1 MDAEQ
6 GTGALLKR
14 MTNNAT
20 LKRFALP
27 NLAVDS
33 PAEESSVQFP
43 QNPLELTIKI
53 ALEKLGMCHVLRW
66 QSGEDDH
73 EKCEGPF
80 DCGCQYALSDHLE
93 CLFSPCVTIMNTL
106 VGTKRL
112 CNAIPSSLT

>member
-33 PAEESSVQFP
+33 PAEESSV
-43 QNPLELTIKI
+43 
-53 ALEKLGMCHVLRW
+53 
-66 QSGEDDH
+66 
-73 EKCEGPF
+73 
-80 DCGCQYALSDHLE
+80 
-93 CLFSPCVTIMNTL
+93 
-106 VGTKRL
+106 
-112 CNAIPSSLT
+112 